1 MSFLNKY
8 RGALGLESEDLEK
21 EVDTEQEEQ
30 VEEQSE
36 ETTEQVEEKTEE
48 QVEEQVEESTDE
60 ESKEESEEESEK
72 ETEEEQETLVPV
84 EPEETTEEAIQLDD
98 SEAPAAGGSRLQ
110 AYREAAGLVEEK
122 TVTEEETETTTEE
135 EVEEQTEETSEE
147 ESEDKTEDKADE
159 EEKKSAE
166 DSEEEKEA
174 SSDEEGEKQDDE
186 SEETKEEESDE
197 SVKALEAL
205 RDEIMVSYQ
214 RGGMTE
220 GEASMVNVAVNNIL
234 ARNGLQA
241 ERVVPSIESFSENS
255 TRRRLATST
264 TADMINRIIS
274 KIKK

>member
-8 RGALGLESEDLEK
+8 RGALGLENEDLDK

-30 VEEQSE
+30 VEEQIE
-36 ETTEQVEEKTEE
+36 ETTEN
-48 QVEEQVEESTDE
+48 VEEQ
-60 ESKEESEEESEK
+60 
-72 ETEEEQETLVPV
+72 TEEAVPEEV
-84 EPEETTEEAIQLDD
+84 EETTEEAVQLDD
-98 SEAPAAGGSRLQ
+98 SETPAAGGSRLQ
-110 AYREAAGLVEEK
+110 AYREAAGLVEDEE
-122 TVTEEETETTTEE
+122 TVTETETETTTEE
-135 EVEEQTEETSEE
+135 AEENTEETSEE
-147 ESEDKTEDKADE
+147 ESEEKTDE

-166 DSEEEKEA
+166 DSEEEKDA

-186 SEETKEEESDE
+186 SEESKEDEESDE

>member
-8 RGALGLESEDLEK
+8 RGALGLENEDLEK

-36 ETTEQVEEKTEE
+36 ETSETETTETVEEKTEE
-48 QVEEQVEESTDE
+48 QVEEEEPA
-60 ESKEESEEESEK
+60 
-72 ETEEEQETLVPV
+72 VPA

-98 SEAPAAGGSRLQ
+98 SETPAAGGSRLQ
-110 AYREAAGLVEEK
+110 AYREAAGQVEAEDEADK
-122 TVTEEETETTTEE
+122 EETETTTEE
-135 EVEEQTEETSEE
+135 SEEQTEEN
-147 ESEDKTEDKADE
+147 ADNE

-186 SEETKEEESDE
+186 SEETDE
-197 SVKALEAL
+197 SVKALESL

>member
-8 RGALGLESEDLEK
+8 RGALGLENEDLEK

-36 ETTEQVEEKTEE
+36 ETTENVEDQT
-48 QVEEQVEESTDE
+48 EEQVEESTDE
-60 ESKEESEEESEK
+60 ESKEESEEESEE
-72 ETEEEQETLVPV
+72 ETEEEQETVVPA

-110 AYREAAGLVEEK
+110 AYREAAGLVEEE
-122 TVTEEETETTTEE
+122 TVTEAETETTTEE
-135 EVEEQTEETSEE
+135 VEEKTEETSEE

-186 SEETKEEESDE
+186 SEEESDE

>member
-8 RGALGLESEDLEK
+8 RGALGLENEDLEK

-36 ETTEQVEEKTEE
+36 ETTENVEDQTEE

-60 ESKEESEEESEK
+60 ESKEESEEESEE
-72 ETEEEQETLVPV
+72 ETEEEQETVVPA

-110 AYREAAGLVEEK
+110 AYREAAGLVEEE

-135 EVEEQTEETSEE
+135 TEEKTEETSEE

-186 SEETKEEESDE
+186 SEEESDE

>member
-8 RGALGLESEDLEK
+8 RGALGLENEDLEK

-36 ETTEQVEEKTEE
+36 ETTENVEDQTEE

-60 ESKEESEEESEK
+60 ESKEESEEE
-72 ETEEEQETLVPV
+72 QETVVPA

-110 AYREAAGLVEEK
+110 AYREAAGLVEEE
-122 TVTEEETETTTEE
+122 TVTETETETTTEE
-135 EVEEQTEETSEE
+135 VEEQ
-147 ESEDKTEDKADE
+147 TEDKADE

-186 SEETKEEESDE
+186 SEEAKEEKSKEEESDE

>member
-8 RGALGLESEDLEK
+8 RGALGLENEDLEK

-36 ETTEQVEEKTEE
+36 ETTEKVEEKTEE

-60 ESKEESEEESEK
+60 ESKEESEEESE
-72 ETEEEQETLVPV
+72 EEQETVVPA

-98 SEAPAAGGSRLQ
+98 SEAPAAGASRLQ
-110 AYREAAGLVEEK
+110 AYREAAGLVEEE
-122 TVTEEETETTTEE
+122 TVTEEETETETTTE
-135 EVEEQTEETSEE
+135 EVEEQ
-147 ESEDKTEDKADE
+147 TEDKADE

>member
-8 RGALGLESEDLEK
+8 RGALGLENEDLEK

-36 ETTEQVEEKTEE
+36 ETTENVEDQTEE

-60 ESKEESEEESEK
+60 ESKEESEEE
-72 ETEEEQETLVPV
+72 QETVVPA

-110 AYREAAGLVEEK
+110 TYREAAGLVEEE
-122 TVTEEETETTTEE
+122 TVTETETETTTEE
-135 EVEEQTEETSEE
+135 VEEKTEET
-147 ESEDKTEDKADE
+147 ADE

-174 SSDEEGEKQDDE
+174 SSDEEGEKQD
-186 SEETKEEESDE
+186 DE

>member
-8 RGALGLESEDLEK
+8 RGALGLENEDLEK

-36 ETTEQVEEKTEE
+36 ETTENVEDQTEE

-72 ETEEEQETLVPV
+72 ETEEEQETLVPA

-110 AYREAAGLVEEK
+110 AYREAAGLVEEE
-122 TVTEEETETTTEE
+122 TVTETETETTTE

>member
-8 RGALGLESEDLEK
+8 RGALGLENEDLEK

-30 VEEQSE
+30 VEGQPE
-36 ETTEQVEEKTEE
+36 ETTENVEDQTEE

-60 ESKEESEEESEK
+60 ESKEESEEESE
-72 ETEEEQETLVPV
+72 EEQETVVPA

-122 TVTEEETETTTEE
+122 TVTEEETKTTTEE
-135 EVEEQTEETSEE
+135 VEEKTEETSEE

-174 SSDEEGEKQDDE
+174 SSDEEGEKQDE
-186 SEETKEEESDE
+186 SEEAKEEESDE

>member
-1 MSFLNKY
+1 MSFLDKY
-8 RGALGLESEDLEK
+8 RGALSLENEDLDK

-30 VEEQSE
+30 VEEQIE
-36 ETTEQVEEKTEE
+36 ETTEN
-48 QVEEQVEESTDE
+48 VEEQ
-60 ESKEESEEESEK
+60 
-72 ETEEEQETLVPV
+72 TEEAVPEEV
-84 EPEETTEEAIQLDD
+84 EETTEETIQLDD
-98 SEAPAAGGSRLQ
+98 SETPAAGGSRLQ
-110 AYREAAGLVEEK
+110 AYREAAGLVEDEE

-135 EVEEQTEETSEE
+135 TEEQTEETSEE
-147 ESEDKTEDKADE
+147 ESEEKTDE

-174 SSDEEGEKQDDE
+174 SSDEEGEKQDE
-186 SEETKEEESDE
+186 SEESKEEESDE

>member
-8 RGALGLESEDLEK
+8 RGALGLEDENLDKDLETK
-21 EVDTEQEEQ
+21 QDEEQ

-36 ETTEQVEEKTEE
+36 DQVEETSEQAEEQTEE
-48 QVEEQVEESTDE
+48 RID
-60 ESKEESEEESEK
+60 
-72 ETEEEQETLVPV
+72 
-84 EPEETTEEAIQLDD
+84 ETTEEAIQLDD
-98 SEAPAAGGSRLQ
+98 SETPAAGGSRLQ
-110 AYREAAGLVEEK
+110 AYREAAGEVEAEDEADK
-122 TVTEEETETTTEE
+122 EETETPTDT
-135 EVEEQTEETSEE
+135 VEETSEE
-147 ESEDKTEDKADE
+147 TSEDKEEQSDEKSEGE
-159 EEKKSAE
+159 EEKSEK
-166 DSEEEKEA
+166 DSEEEKETP
-174 SSDEEGEKQDDE
+174 SDEEG
-186 SEETKEEESDE
+186 DE

-234 ARNGLQA
+234 ARNGLEA

>member
-8 RGALGLESEDLEK
+8 RGALGLENEDLEK

-30 VEEQSE
+30 VEEQIEKTTENVEDQTE
-36 ETTEQVEEKTEE
+36 ETIPEE
-48 QVEEQVEESTDE
+48 V
-60 ESKEESEEESEK
+60 
-72 ETEEEQETLVPV
+72 
-84 EPEETTEEAIQLDD
+84 EETTEEAIQLDD
-98 SEAPAAGGSRLQ
+98 SETPAAGGSRLQ
-110 AYREAAGLVEEK
+110 TYREAAGLVEEE

-135 EVEEQTEETSEE
+135 AEENTEETSEE
-147 ESEDKTEDKADE
+147 ESDEKTDE

-174 SSDEEGEKQDDE
+174 SSDEEGEKQDDG
-186 SEETKEEESDE
+186 SEESKEEESDE

>member
-8 RGALGLESEDLEK
+8 RGALGLENEDLEK

-60 ESKEESEEESEK
+60 ESKEESEEESE
-72 ETEEEQETLVPV
+72 EEQETVVPA

-110 AYREAAGLVEEK
+110 AYREAAGLVEEE

-135 EVEEQTEETSEE
+135 VEEQTEETKEE

-186 SEETKEEESDE
+186 SEEESDE

>member
-8 RGALGLESEDLEK
+8 RGALGLENEDLEK

-36 ETTEQVEEKTEE
+36 ETTEQVEEQTEE

-60 ESKEESEEESEK
+60 ESKEESEEESE
-72 ETEEEQETLVPV
+72 EEQETVVPA

-110 AYREAAGLVEEK
+110 AYREAAGLVEEE

-135 EVEEQTEETSEE
+135 AEEKTEETSEE
-147 ESEDKTEDKADE
+147 KSEEKSEDKADE

-166 DSEEEKEA
+166 DSDEEKEA
-174 SSDEEGEKQDDE
+174 SSNEEGEKQDE
-186 SEETKEEESDE
+186 SEESKEESDE

>member
-36 ETTEQVEEKTEE
+36 ETTEKVEEKTEE

-60 ESKEESEEESEK
+60 ESKEESEEE
-72 ETEEEQETLVPV
+72 QETVVPA

-110 AYREAAGLVEEK
+110 AYREAAGLVEEE
-122 TVTEEETETTTEE
+122 TVTETETETETTTEE
-135 EVEEQTEETSEE
+135 VEEQ
-147 ESEDKTEDKADE
+147 TEDKADE

>member
-8 RGALGLESEDLEK
+8 RGALGLEDENLDKDLETK
-21 EVDTEQEEQ
+21 QDEEQ

-36 ETTEQVEEKTEE
+36 DQVEDQVEETSEQAEEQTEE
-48 QVEEQVEESTDE
+48 RID
-60 ESKEESEEESEK
+60 
-72 ETEEEQETLVPV
+72 
-84 EPEETTEEAIQLDD
+84 ETTEEAIQLDD
-98 SEAPAAGGSRLQ
+98 SETPAAGGSRLQ
-110 AYREAAGLVEEK
+110 AYREAAGEVEAEDEADK
-122 TVTEEETETTTEE
+122 EETETPTDT
-135 EVEEQTEETSEE
+135 VEETSEE
-147 ESEDKTEDKADE
+147 TSEDKEEQSDEKSEGE
-159 EEKKSAE
+159 EEKSEK
-166 DSEEEKEA
+166 DSEEEKETP
-174 SSDEEGEKQDDE
+174 SDEEG
-186 SEETKEEESDE
+186 DE

-234 ARNGLQA
+234 ARNGLEA

>member
-8 RGALGLESEDLEK
+8 RGVLGLENEDLEK

-36 ETTEQVEEKTEE
+36 ETTEKVEEKTEE

-60 ESKEESEEESEK
+60 ESKEESEEESE
-72 ETEEEQETLVPV
+72 ETTEEEQETLVPV

-110 AYREAAGLVEEK
+110 AYREAAGLVDEE
-122 TVTEEETETTTEE
+122 TETETTTEE
-135 EVEEQTEETSEE
+135 AEEKTEETSEE

-186 SEETKEEESDE
+186 SEEESDE

>member
-8 RGALGLESEDLEK
+8 RGALGLENEDLEK

-36 ETTEQVEEKTEE
+36 ETTEKVEEQTEE

-60 ESKEESEEESEK
+60 ESKEESEEESE
-72 ETEEEQETLVPV
+72 EEQETVVPA

-110 AYREAAGLVEEK
+110 AYREAAGLVEEE
-122 TVTEEETETTTEE
+122 TVTEEETETTTE

-186 SEETKEEESDE
+186 SEEETDE

>member
-8 RGALGLESEDLEK
+8 RGALGLEDENLDKDLE
-21 EVDTEQEEQ
+21 TEQDEEQ

-36 ETTEQVEEKTEE
+36 DQVEDQVEETSE
-48 QVEEQVEESTDE
+48 QVEEQ
-60 ESKEESEEESEK
+60 
-72 ETEEEQETLVPV
+72 TEERID
-84 EPEETTEEAIQLDD
+84 ETTEEVIQLDD
-98 SEAPAAGGSRLQ
+98 SETPAAGGSRLQ
-110 AYREAAGLVEEK
+110 AYREAAGEVEAEDEADK
-122 TVTEEETETTTEE
+122 EETETPTDT
-135 EVEEQTEETSEE
+135 VEETSEE
-147 ESEDKTEDKADE
+147 TSEDKEEQSDEKSEGE
-159 EEKKSAE
+159 EEKSEE
-166 DSEEEKEA
+166 DSEEEKETP
-174 SSDEEGEKQDDE
+174 SDEEG
-186 SEETKEEESDE
+186 DE

-234 ARNGLQA
+234 TRNGLEA

>member
-8 RGALGLESEDLEK
+8 RGALGLENEDLEK

-36 ETTEQVEEKTEE
+36 ETTEKVEEQTEE

-60 ESKEESEEESEK
+60 ESKEESEEESE
-72 ETEEEQETLVPV
+72 EEQETVVPA

-110 AYREAAGLVEEK
+110 AYREAAGLVEEE
-122 TVTEEETETTTEE
+122 TVTEEETETTTE

-174 SSDEEGEKQDDE
+174 SSDEEGEKQADK
-186 SEETKEEESDE
+186 SEEETDE

>member
-8 RGALGLESEDLEK
+8 RGALGLENEDLEK

-36 ETTEQVEEKTEE
+36 ETTENVEDQTEE

-60 ESKEESEEESEK
+60 ESKEESEEE
-72 ETEEEQETLVPV
+72 QETVVPA

-110 AYREAAGLVEEK
+110 AYREAAGLVEEE
-122 TVTEEETETTTEE
+122 TVTETETETETTTEE
-135 EVEEQTEETSEE
+135 VEEQTE
-147 ESEDKTEDKADE
+147 DKADK

>member
-8 RGALGLESEDLEK
+8 RGALGLENEDLEK

-36 ETTEQVEEKTEE
+36 ETTEKVEETTEE

-60 ESKEESEEESEK
+60 ESKEESEEESE
-72 ETEEEQETLVPV
+72 EEQETVVPA

-110 AYREAAGLVEEK
+110 AYREAAGLVEEE

-135 EVEEQTEETSEE
+135 VEEKTEETSEE
-147 ESEDKTEDKADE
+147 ESEEETEDKADE

-186 SEETKEEESDE
+186 SEEETDE

>member
-36 ETTEQVEEKTEE
+36 ETTENVEDQTEE

-60 ESKEESEEESEK
+60 ESKEESEEESE
-72 ETEEEQETLVPV
+72 EEQETVVPA

-110 AYREAAGLVEEK
+110 AYREAAGLVEEE
-122 TVTEEETETTTEE
+122 TVTETETETTTEE
-135 EVEEQTEETSEE
+135 VEEQ
-147 ESEDKTEDKADE
+147 TEDKADE

-166 DSEEEKEA
+166 DS
-174 SSDEEGEKQDDE
+174 
-186 SEETKEEESDE
+186 EEESDE

>member
-8 RGALGLESEDLEK
+8 RGALGLENEDLEK

-36 ETTEQVEEKTEE
+36 ETTENVEDQTEE

-60 ESKEESEEESEK
+60 ESKEESEEESE
-72 ETEEEQETLVPV
+72 EEQETVVPA

-110 AYREAAGLVEEK
+110 AYREAAGLVEEE
-122 TVTEEETETTTEE
+122 TVTETETETTTEE
-135 EVEEQTEETSEE
+135 VEEKTEETSEE
-147 ESEDKTEDKADE
+147 ESEDKTEDNADE

-174 SSDEEGEKQDDE
+174 SSDEEGEKQNDE

>member
-8 RGALGLESEDLEK
+8 RGALGLENEDLEK

-36 ETTEQVEEKTEE
+36 ETTENVEDQTEE

-60 ESKEESEEESEK
+60 ESKEESEEESEE
-72 ETEEEQETLVPV
+72 ETEEEQETLVTA

-110 AYREAAGLVEEK
+110 AYREAAGLVEEE

-135 EVEEQTEETSEE
+135 TEEKTEETSEE
-147 ESEDKTEDKADE
+147 ESEDKTEDNADE

-186 SEETKEEESDE
+186 SEEESDE

>member
-36 ETTEQVEEKTEE
+36 ETTEKVEEKTEE

-60 ESKEESEEESEK
+60 ESKEESEEE
-72 ETEEEQETLVPV
+72 QETVVPA

-110 AYREAAGLVEEK
+110 AYREAAGLVEEE
-122 TVTEEETETTTEE
+122 TVTETETETETTTEE
-135 EVEEQTEETSEE
+135 VEEQ
-147 ESEDKTEDKADE
+147 TEDKADE

-186 SEETKEEESDE
+186 SEKTKEEESDE

-234 ARNGLQA
+234 ARNGLQV

>member
-8 RGALGLESEDLEK
+8 RGALGLENEDLEK

-36 ETTEQVEEKTEE
+36 ETTEK
-48 QVEEQVEESTDE
+48 VEEQ
-60 ESKEESEEESEK
+60 
-72 ETEEEQETLVPV
+72 TEEAVPEEV
-84 EPEETTEEAIQLDD
+84 EETTEEAIQLDD
-98 SEAPAAGGSRLQ
+98 SETPAAGGSRLQ
-110 AYREAAGLVEEK
+110 AYREAAGLV
-122 TVTEEETETTTEE
+122 
-135 EVEEQTEETSEE
+135 EE

-174 SSDEEGEKQDDE
+174 SSDEEGEKQDE
-186 SEETKEEESDE
+186 SEEAKEEESDE

-264 TADMINRIIS
+264 TADIINRIIS

>member
-8 RGALGLESEDLEK
+8 RGALGLENEDLEK

-36 ETTEQVEEKTEE
+36 ETTENVEDQTEE

-72 ETEEEQETLVPV
+72 EQETVVPV

-110 AYREAAGLVEEK
+110 AYREAAGLVEEE
-122 TVTEEETETTTEE
+122 TVTETETETTTEE
-135 EVEEQTEETSEE
+135 VEEKTEET
-147 ESEDKTEDKADE
+147 ADE

-174 SSDEEGEKQDDE
+174 SSDEEGEKEDE
-186 SEETKEEESDE
+186 SDETSEEESDE

>member
-36 ETTEQVEEKTEE
+36 ETTENVEDQTEE

-60 ESKEESEEESEK
+60 ESKEESEEESE
-72 ETEEEQETLVPV
+72 EEQETVVPA

-110 AYREAAGLVEEK
+110 AYREAAGLVEEE
-122 TVTEEETETTTEE
+122 TVTETETETATE
-135 EVEEQTEETSEE
+135 EVEEKTEET
-147 ESEDKTEDKADE
+147 ADE

-174 SSDEEGEKQDDE
+174 SSDEEGEKQD
-186 SEETKEEESDE
+186 EESDE

>member
-8 RGALGLESEDLEK
+8 RGALGLEDENLEKDLETK
-21 EVDTEQEEQ
+21 QDEEQ

-36 ETTEQVEEKTEE
+36 DQVEETSEQAEEQTEE
-48 QVEEQVEESTDE
+48 RID
-60 ESKEESEEESEK
+60 
-72 ETEEEQETLVPV
+72 
-84 EPEETTEEAIQLDD
+84 ETTEEAIQLDD
-98 SEAPAAGGSRLQ
+98 SETPAAGGSRLQ
-110 AYREAAGLVEEK
+110 AYREAAGEVEAEDEADK
-122 TVTEEETETTTEE
+122 EETETPTDT
-135 EVEEQTEETSEE
+135 VEETSEE
-147 ESEDKTEDKADE
+147 TSEDKEEQSDEKSEGE
-159 EEKKSAE
+159 EEKSEK
-166 DSEEEKEA
+166 DSEEEKETP
-174 SSDEEGEKQDDE
+174 SDEEG
-186 SEETKEEESDE
+186 DE

-234 ARNGLQA
+234 ARNGLEA

>member
-8 RGALGLESEDLEK
+8 RGALGLENEDLEK
-21 EVDTEQEEQ
+21 ELDTEQEEQ

-36 ETTEQVEEKTEE
+36 ETTEKVEEKT
-48 QVEEQVEESTDE
+48 EEQVEESTDE
-60 ESKEESEEESEK
+60 ESEEESEEE
-72 ETEEEQETLVPV
+72 QETVVPA

-110 AYREAAGLVEEK
+110 AYREAAGLVEEE
-122 TVTEEETETTTEE
+122 TVTETETETTTEE
-135 EVEEQTEETSEE
+135 AEEQ
-147 ESEDKTEDKADE
+147 TEDKADE

>member
-8 RGALGLESEDLEK
+8 RGALGLENEDLEK

-36 ETTEQVEEKTEE
+36 ETTETETTETVEEKTEE
-48 QVEEQVEESTDE
+48 QVEEEEPA
-60 ESKEESEEESEK
+60 
-72 ETEEEQETLVPV
+72 VPA
-84 EPEETTEEAIQLDD
+84 EPEETTEEAVQLDD
-98 SEAPAAGGSRLQ
+98 SETPAAGGSRLQ
-110 AYREAAGLVEEK
+110 AYRAAAGQVEAEDEADK
-122 TVTEEETETTTEE
+122 EETETTTEE
-135 EVEEQTEETSEE
+135 AEEKTEETTEETSEE
-147 ESEDKTEDKADE
+147 QT
-159 EEKKSAE
+159 EEKA
-166 DSEEEKEA
+166 
-174 SSDEEGEKQDDE
+174 DDE
-186 SEETKEEESDE
+186 SEETDE
-197 SVKALEAL
+197 SVKALESL